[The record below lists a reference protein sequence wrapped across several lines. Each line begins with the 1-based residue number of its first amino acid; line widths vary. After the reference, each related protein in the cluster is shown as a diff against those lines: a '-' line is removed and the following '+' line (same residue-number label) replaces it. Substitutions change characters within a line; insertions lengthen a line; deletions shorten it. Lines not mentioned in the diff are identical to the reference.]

1 MYHLSTVSTIINE
14 AWLHSVYEKIHILI
28 SNFMCYTVSNIINKW
43 VKRMSSF
50 VVHKNPKSVTSIP
63 NTFLDNYMPS
73 ANGEF
78 VKVYLYLLRVSGTSA
93 TLSLSSIADILNHTE
108 KDIMRAL
115 RYWEQAE
122 LLSLTYGSNKTLTDI
137 TLLDYKNIEH
147 NTEAYTPVEAS
158 NLSIAMTETS
168 NTEGT
173 DSKINESKIPKKPV
187 YSQSQLSK
195 LVESEEIGQ
204 LMYIAQR
211 YLGKTFNSAETNT
224 ILYIYDSLHFPV
236 ELVEYLIEY
245 CVTKEHKSM
254 RYIEKVALSWAEQ
267 GISTVKQAKENTT
280 LYHKNSYAVMKA
292 FGLSNRNPADV
303 EMDFILKWT
312 KTLGFSLEIILEACN
327 RTISA
332 IHQPSFEYAD
342 SILDKWNSNGVKYLS
357 DLKSL
362 DDIHEKNK
370 EAKESKTFTGQKI
383 SNNKF
388 NNITS
393 RSYVYE
399 DLEKQLLSN

>member
-1 MYHLSTVSTIINE
+1 
-14 AWLHSVYEKIHILI
+14 
-28 SNFMCYTVSNIINKW
+28 
-43 VKRMSSF
+43 MSSF
-50 VVHKNPKSVTSIP
+50 VVHKNLKSVTLIP

-78 VKVYLYLLRVSGTSA
+78 VKVYLYLLRVSETAA
-93 TLSLSSIADILNHTE
+93 TLSISSIADILNYTE

-122 LLSLTYGSNKTLTDI
+122 LLSLSYGPNKTLIDI
-137 TLLDYKNIEH
+137 TLLDCKNIQH
-147 NTEAYTPVEAS
+147 ATEASKLVEAS
-158 NLSIAMTETS
+158 NLSVATKEPSDTIGINS
-168 NTEGT
+168 NEMN
-173 DSKINESKIPKKPV
+173 SNAINFSEKSEEQKVPKKPI
-187 YSQSQLSK
+187 YSQNQLSK
-195 LVESEEIGQ
+195 LVESEEISQ

-236 ELVEYLIEY
+236 ELIEYLIEY
-245 CVTKEHKSM
+245 CVTKEHKSL

-267 GISTVKQAKENTT
+267 GITKVAQAKENTT
-280 LYHKNSYAVMKA
+280 LYNKNSFAVMKA
-292 FGLSNRNPADV
+292 FGLSNRNPGDS
-303 EMDFILKWT
+303 ELDFILKWT
-312 KTLGFSLEIILEACN
+312 KTLGFSLDIILEACN
-327 RTISA
+327 RTITA

-342 SILDKWNSNGVKYLS
+342 SILVKWNSSGVKHLS
-357 DLKSL
+357 DIKSL
-362 DDIHEKNK
+362 DEIHEKNK
-370 EAKESKTFTGQKI
+370 EAKDNKPATVSRA

-393 RSYVYE
+393 RSYVYD